1 MCPDD
6 GKIIKTG
13 PDGQIIRVL
22 DTRENKDRKLIA
34 DDSTFDG
41 NSFWHGFA
49 YK

>member
-22 DTRENKDRKLIA
+22 DTRENKDRKLIV
-34 DDSTFDG
+34 DDSKFDG